1 LHHVYFGESFDDVN
15 ASTLD
20 TYKGPISDTTFSPG
34 TLALDKVYYWR
45 VDEFALTGTYTG
57 DIWSFRTIPE
67 IPVTN
72 PNLVSW
78 WKLDTGMGNR
88 AIDWSG
94 YSNHGTLEDN
104 PQWSDG
110 FDGIGL
116 ELDGTNFVELSTTD
130 MIGSDIG
137 SVCLW
142 VKTTQAG
149 TGMIFYGTSGSGGN
163 GFGDENELHVNMMG
177 DGGIEFYIEGGDND
191 VNPEAPAVNDD
202 AWHHITAT
210 WDINAEATLYVD
222 GGNPVSVPHTA
233 NEFNLSG
240 TIRLGRPVSRERF
253 YTGLIDDVRVYNYVL
268 SPDEIAII
276 MRGDVTLAWN
286 PKPASGSTS
295 NIDDVTSVSWSAG
308 DNAAQHD
315 VYFGT
320 DKDAVAGADASD
332 TTDIYRGRQGAA
344 SYTPP
349 EGIEWGQTHYW
360 RIDEYN
366 TDGTIS
372 TGRVWSFAIADHI
385 VVDDF
390 ESYNDLDP
398 AEPGSNNIFY
408 AWIDGYDNP
417 NINGA
422 LVGHAFPPYT
432 EQTIVHGGSQSMP
445 MSYDNAVGISEAT
458 LTLTSNRDW
467 SRHGI
472 GILSLWFRG
481 NPAGFLEDPA
491 GTFTMSAAG
500 SDIWNTADEFR
511 YAYKQLSGTGSIMAQ
526 VLSVQNTDPWAK
538 AGVMIRQ
545 TPDPGSKFAAVYI
558 TPGNG
563 CRYQARL
570 TPGSNATSDTA
581 DNAFTSE
588 QTAITAPYWIKIE
601 RDAADNFNGYY
612 SSDGVSWVA
621 MLWNPQKISMPSNVY
636 IGLAVTSHSSGVIG
650 EAQFSNVTT
659 TGSVSP
665 LTWTH
670 EAIGVDMASNDP
682 EPMYVA
688 LNGNAVV
695 QHDNPNAALINDWAQ
710 WNIDLTRFTDQGIN
724 LANINTL
731 TIGFGDKMNPQP
743 GGSGSAYFDDIRL
756 NRP

>member
-1 LHHVYFGESFDDVN
+1 
-15 ASTLD
+15 
-20 TYKGPISDTTFSPG
+20 
-34 TLALDKVYYWR
+34 
-45 VDEFALTGTYTG
+45 
-57 DIWSFRTIPE
+57 
-67 IPVTN
+67 
-72 PNLVSW
+72 
-78 WKLDTGMGNR
+78 
-88 AIDWSG
+88 
-94 YSNHGTLEDN
+94 
-104 PQWSDG
+104 
-110 FDGIGL
+110 
-116 ELDGTNFVELSTTD
+116 
-130 MIGSDIG
+130 
-137 SVCLW
+137 
-142 VKTTQAG
+142 
-149 TGMIFYGTSGSGGN
+149 
-163 GFGDENELHVNMMG
+163 
-177 DGGIEFYIEGGDND
+177 
-191 VNPEAPAVNDD
+191 
-202 AWHHITAT
+202 
-210 WDINAEATLYVD
+210 
-222 GGNPVSVPHTA
+222 
-233 NEFNLSG
+233 
-240 TIRLGRPVSRERF
+240 
-253 YTGLIDDVRVYNYVL
+253 
-268 SPDEIAII
+268 
-276 MRGDVTLAWN
+276 
-286 PKPASGSTS
+286 
-295 NIDDVTSVSWSAG
+295 
-308 DNAAQHD
+308 
-315 VYFGT
+315 
-320 DKDAVAGADASD
+320 
-332 TTDIYRGRQGAA
+332 
-344 SYTPP
+344 
-349 EGIEWGQTHYW
+349 
-360 RIDEYN
+360 
-366 TDGTIS
+366 
-372 TGRVWSFAIADHI
+372 
-385 VVDDF
+385 
-390 ESYNDLDP
+390 
-398 AEPGSNNIFY
+398 
-408 AWIDGYDNP
+408 
-417 NINGA
+417 
-422 LVGHAFPPYT
+422 
-432 EQTIVHGGSQSMP
+432 
-445 MSYDNAVGISEAT
+445 
-458 LTLTSNRDW
+458 
-467 SRHGI
+467 
-472 GILSLWFRG
+472 
-481 NPAGFLEDPA
+481 
-491 GTFTMSAAG
+491 
-500 SDIWNTADEFR
+500 
-511 YAYKQLSGTGSIMAQ
+511 MAQ